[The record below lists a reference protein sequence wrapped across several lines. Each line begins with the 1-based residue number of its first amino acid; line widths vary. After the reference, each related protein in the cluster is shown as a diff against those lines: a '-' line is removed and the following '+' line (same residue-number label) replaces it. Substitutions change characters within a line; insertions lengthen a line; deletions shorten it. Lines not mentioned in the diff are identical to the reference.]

1 MYIMFVASLN
11 ICVVL
16 FAVYPS
22 LFILTHFPIHIYMKN
37 GFNPADE
44 HKKKH
49 SNNNKEGKSSSSKTN
64 NNDSLI
70 TKARDVFTRV
80 PTLWALFCEILA
92 CQGLSTVLNV
102 LTVTKVS
109 EVISDDT
116 ERAGWM
122 GNVSIPFVVCCV
134 YGVHLVCS
142 FVRMNDIQC

>member
-1 MYIMFVASLN
+1 M
-11 ICVVL
+11 
-16 FAVYPS
+16 
-22 LFILTHFPIHIYMKN
+22 ILWLKLTATLKLVHFSFSSPMMQSKH

-49 SNNNKEGKSSSSKTN
+49 SNNSNSNNKTGKSSSGK
-64 NNDSLI
+64 DDEASLV

-92 CQGLSTVLNV
+92 CQGLSTLLNV
-102 LTVTKVS
+102 LCVTKVS

-122 GNVSIPFVVCCV
+122 GKVRIYILLSTQL
-134 YGVHLVCS
+134 HLHDLTHLILLPKS
-142 FVRMNDIQC
+142 SLH

>member
-1 MYIMFVASLN
+1 MMQSK
-11 ICVVL
+11 
-16 FAVYPS
+16 
-22 LFILTHFPIHIYMKN
+22 H

-49 SNNNKEGKSSSSKTN
+49 SNNNNNNNGKSSSG
-64 NNDSLI
+64 NDDEASLV

-92 CQGLSTVLNV
+92 CKGLSTLLIVLC
-102 LTVTKVS
+102 VTKVS

-122 GNVSIPFVVCCV
+122 GKVRIYTALDTTTSQVLILSYTRNISFFFPN
-134 YGVHLVCS
+134 HLPIS
-142 FVRMNDIQC
+142 SLP

>member
-1 MYIMFVASLN
+1 
-11 ICVVL
+11 
-16 FAVYPS
+16 
-22 LFILTHFPIHIYMKN
+22 MKN

-49 SNNNKEGKSSSSKTN
+49 SNNNNKEGKSSSSKTN

-122 GNVSIPFVVCCV
+122 GNVSIDLMCV
-134 YGVHLVCS
+134 WSASCTLVCTHEQS
-142 FVRMNDIQC
+142 NPDIIPP